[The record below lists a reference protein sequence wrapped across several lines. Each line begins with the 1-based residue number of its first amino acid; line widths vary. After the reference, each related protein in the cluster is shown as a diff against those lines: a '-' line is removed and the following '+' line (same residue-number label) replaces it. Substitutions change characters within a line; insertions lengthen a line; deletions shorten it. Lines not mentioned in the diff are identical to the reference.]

1 MGEVTPPGSAPK
13 PRATPAVKRR
23 FSYQRFA
30 AVYRQHMPGDPRR
43 ERLFLASVAFLVTFA
58 LIRALTY
65 SIRYNVGP
73 FHNVT
78 VGGAHVHHLVWGILL
93 LLVVGYVALV
103 EFGTSGPVSS
113 FVTRLGAAAFGVG
126 AALTLDEFA
135 LWLNLQDVYW
145 ERQGRLS
152 VDAVLIFGALLLVG
166 VFGRDLLRALAWEF
180 RMMVAGAAYVERVV
194 EDEIDHLRDDDRS
207 DDDRGDGDGGRSG
220 DGGEGPQK
228 PVDRAP

>member
-1 MGEVTPPGSAPK
+1 MGQPPPPAGVTE
-13 PRATPAVKRR
+13 PRVASGRR
-23 FSYQRFA
+23 FTLRRFVG
-30 AVYRQHMPGDPRR
+30 VYRRHMPTDPRR
-43 ERLFLASVAFLVTFA
+43 ERLFLASVAFLLTFA
-58 LIRALTY
+58 FIRGLTY
-65 SIRYNVGP
+65 SIRYNIGP

-78 VGGAHVHHLVWGILL
+78 VGGTHVHHLVWGILL

-103 EFGTSGPVSS
+103 EFGPRGAASNL
-113 FVTRLGAAAFGVG
+113 VTRLGAIAFGAG

-180 RMMVAGAAYVERVV
+180 RMMVAGVAFVEHAV
-194 EDEIDHLRDDDRS
+194 EDEIDRLRS
-207 DDDRGDGDGGRSG
+207 GDADPSG
-220 DGGEGPQK
+220 DGGEGAQD